1 MDLNRILY
9 KMMKSKFQVLTTQ
22 SLVFLLNFT
31 LSLII
36 YVPIMCVHVFLRCV
50 CTWYVWVS
58 TSVLMPV
65 MNVEVRRQLLGV
77 DLRFELGL

>member
-36 YVPIMCVHVFLRCV
+36 YVPIMCVHVVCV
-50 CTWYVWVS
+50 GEYQCAHASYECGGQKTAFGS
-58 TSVLMPV
+58 
-65 MNVEVRRQLLGV
+65 
-77 DLRFELGL
+77 RFEV

>member
-36 YVPIMCVHVFLRCV
+36 YVPMMCVHVFL
-50 CTWYVWVS
+50 
-58 TSVLMPV
+58 
-65 MNVEVRRQLLGV
+65 
-77 DLRFELGL
+77 